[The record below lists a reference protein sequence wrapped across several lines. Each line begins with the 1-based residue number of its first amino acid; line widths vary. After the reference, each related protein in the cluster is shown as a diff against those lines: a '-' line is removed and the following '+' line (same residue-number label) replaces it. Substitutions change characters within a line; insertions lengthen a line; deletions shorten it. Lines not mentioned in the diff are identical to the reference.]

1 MVYKWQRLPAFL
13 FVFFLSPVSA
23 HVFIGLW
30 NNFSTAKTWK
40 ILSFV
45 VALPGVAVC
54 MLNTFLKEKE
64 HSHDAQPEFVPYSHL
79 RIRTKVRRHCLT
91 FTILQICLILLFN
104 FCSDGRF
111 FLSKIAF
118 PLGRWQQNPLPQLS
132 CECSSRWL

>member
-1 MVYKWQRLPAFL
+1 MAALGR
-13 FVFFLSPVSA
+13 
-23 HVFIGLW
+23 
-30 NNFSTAKTWK
+30 FSRMLLRSSLTQTRRQLAAAAGHAEDSAKTWK

-64 HSHDAQPEFVPYSHL
+64 HSHDAPPEFVPYTHL
-79 RIRTKVRRHCLT
+79 RIRTKVRRHFLT
-91 FTILQICLILLFN
+91 VLQICLILLFY
-104 FCSDGRF
+104 FCSDVVF
-111 FLSKIAF
+111 FPSKIAF